1 MTNSFPFVYSVIPLA
16 VVGAHKFYTT
26 LTNFLGLIGYWG
38 SCFISVVLIEHF
50 VFRKYAYHLLPS
62 GRPVPTQQNL
72 SSTTKTPPTHLY
84 SKEDVFEN
92 YDIVYWN
99 TAKELPSGLA
109 ALGASI
115 LSFGLV
121 VPCMDQVWFVG
132 PIAETTGDVGFEVA
146 LVLTAVF
153 YLPLR
158 YLEVRIRGKI

>member
-1 MTNSFPFVYSVIPLA
+1 M
-16 VVGAHKFYTT
+16 
-26 LTNFLGLIGYWG
+26 
-38 SCFISVVLIEHF
+38 
-50 VFRKYAYHLLPS
+50 
-62 GRPVPTQQNL
+62 
-72 SSTTKTPPTHLY
+72 
-84 SKEDVFEN
+84 
-92 YDIVYWN
+92 YWN

-109 ALGASI
+109 ALGASV

-132 PIAETTGDVGFEVA
+132 PIAETTGDIGFEVA